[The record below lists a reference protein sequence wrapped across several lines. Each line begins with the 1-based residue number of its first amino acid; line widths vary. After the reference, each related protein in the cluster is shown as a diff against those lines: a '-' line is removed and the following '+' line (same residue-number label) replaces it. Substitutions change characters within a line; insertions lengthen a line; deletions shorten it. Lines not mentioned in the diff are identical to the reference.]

1 MLNLLVH
8 NVSVDLKFQFPIDMA
23 NILLKLLIVM
33 DTFLEIMGLLLE
45 SIVQINLRLFR
56 RLFEGFKLVKV
67 LD

>member
-1 MLNLLVH
+1 MLNFLVH
-8 NVSVDLKFQFPIDMA
+8 NVSVYLKFQFPIDMI

>member
-8 NVSVDLKFQFPIDMA
+8 NVSVDLKFQFPIDMT

-33 DTFLEIMGLLLE
+33 DTFLEIVGLLLE
-45 SIVQINLRLFR
+45 SIVLINLGLFR

>member
-8 NVSVDLKFQFPIDMA
+8 NVSVDLKFQFPIDMT

-33 DTFLEIMGLLLE
+33 DTFLEIVGLLLE